1 MNKFITVAIA
11 LIVLVSVLDL
21 WEEIDVTDVV
31 QGGPEEVMPNWSSIA
46 AWPNVETP
54 TVEATPDPNRR
65 ITAIVLDDSG
75 SMGAD
80 IVPAKAAVL
89 EALNAMADHDRVA
102 VVALNHGIVLP
113 FTQVGDAKAALP
125 DALAEIKSDGSTPLT
140 QAVTIARS
148 LLEDEAAAARS
159 FGTYRMIVTT
169 DGQADD
175 GKALEAVV
183 ADMAAA
189 TPIQLATIGIDI
201 RGRHVLRREDLGS
214 FVDVSNIAALR
225 GALEAAVAENS
236 DFAAITEFAEE
247 G

>member
-21 WEEIDVTDVV
+21 WEEIDVSDVV

-46 AWPNVETP
+46 AWPAVETQ

-65 ITAIVLDDSG
+65 ITAIVLGDSG

-113 FTQVGDAKAALP
+113 FTQVGDAKGALP

>member
-1 MNKFITVAIA
+1 MRAFLTVCLSLMAAATLHTRVAA
-11 LIVLVSVLDL
+11 LD
-21 WEEIDVTDVV
+21 
-31 QGGPEEVMPNWSSIA
+31 
-46 AWPNVETP
+46 
-54 TVEATPDPNRR
+54 
-65 ITAIVLDDSG
+65 
-75 SMGAD
+75 
-80 IVPAKAAVL
+80 VPAKPDGAIRFATYNVSL
-89 EALNAMADHDRVA
+89 
-102 VVALNHGIVLP
+102 HGERAGEIAQRLSEP
-113 FTQVGDAKAALP
+113 GDAKAALP